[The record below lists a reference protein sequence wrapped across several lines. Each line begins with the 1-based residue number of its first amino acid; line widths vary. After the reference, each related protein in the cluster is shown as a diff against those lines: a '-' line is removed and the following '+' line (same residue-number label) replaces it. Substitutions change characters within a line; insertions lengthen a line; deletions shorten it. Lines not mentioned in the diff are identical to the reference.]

1 MYTTTALVTWG
12 LIALVTGFAAGW
24 LVELLRGKSSPDKSK
39 ELVAAIKVDW
49 QDIEKH
55 VEDKINELTHDWLTE
70 QQEPKTEEAQSDASK
85 KP

>member
-1 MYTTTALVTWG
+1 MFTTTALITWA

-24 LVELLRGKSSPDKSK
+24 LVGLFRWKNSPNKPK
-39 ELVAAIKVDW
+39 EFVAAIKVDW

-55 VEDKINELTHDWLTE
+55 VEDKIIELKQEWLAE
-70 QQEPKTEEAQSDASK
+70 LKEPKTEEAQSDASK

>member
-1 MYTTTALVTWG
+1 MFTTTALITWA
-12 LIALVTGFAAGW
+12 LIALVTGLAAGW
-24 LVELLRGKSSPDKSK
+24 LVGLFRWKNSSEKAK
-39 ELVAAIKVDW
+39 EVVATISVDW

-55 VEDKINELTHDWLTE
+55 VEDKIIELKHEWFTE